1 MYYADLSTIPNSWH
15 GSVLSGKAVGWLSC
29 EYSYPK
35 GKIASG
41 FLERLSIFCCSSH
54 IYYMGYHYCEFCNG
68 PKSNNWNWR
77 EMIDDTPS
85 MKLPTCGDNRHCL
98 GSGDIL
104 IFGPGDVYIAPNM
117 IYHYVADH
125 DYLPPDEFIQAV
137 LFSPLPDSAEYHAR
151 TIEYYHG
158 KP

>member
-54 IYYMGYHYCEFCNG
+54 IYYMG
-68 PKSNNWNWR
+68 
-77 EMIDDTPS
+77 S